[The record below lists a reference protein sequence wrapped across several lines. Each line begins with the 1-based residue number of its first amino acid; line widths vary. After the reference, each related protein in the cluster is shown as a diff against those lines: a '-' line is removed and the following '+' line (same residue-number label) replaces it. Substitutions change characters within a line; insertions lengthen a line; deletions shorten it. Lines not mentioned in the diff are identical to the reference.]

1 MTLRYADKL
10 VFGLLFFAAFLLLIS
25 LLLFNHGESLAF
37 YILAP
42 TMIVSAVGVVTI
54 REIIRSGFLLALC
67 FLCLGGLYIVLNAS
81 FLGAAQI
88 LIYTGAVAILF
99 VFGIMLTHQGGAD
112 TPEHDTEFKWLS
124 LIFIFVGLFLLL
136 ARGVWFGTW
145 KLAENAASADTD
157 SIVIIGQQFF
167 STYLLPFEIAS
178 LILLMALMGAILIAR
193 KDKELL
199 HE

>member
-1 MTLRYADKL
+1 M
-10 VFGLLFFAAFLLLIS
+10 
-25 LLLFNHGESLAF
+25 
-37 YILAP
+37 
-42 TMIVSAVGVVTI
+42 
-54 REIIRSGFLLALC
+54 
-67 FLCLGGLYIVLNAS
+67 LNAS

-99 VFGIMLTHQGGAD
+99 VFGIMLTHQGGAN
-112 TPEHDTEFKWLS
+112 TPEHNAEFKSLS

-136 ARGVWFGTW
+136 VRASWTGLWN
-145 KLAENAASADTD
+145 LAEQASSTDTE
-157 SIVIIGQQFF
+157 SIVVIGQQFF

-193 KDKELL
+193 KEEVL

>member
-25 LLLFNHGESLAF
+25 VLLFNQGETLAF
-37 YILAP
+37 FILAT
-42 TMIVSAVGVVTI
+42 TMIGSAIGVVTI
-54 REIIRSGFLLALC
+54 KEIIRSGFLLALC

-99 VFGIMLTHQGGAD
+99 VFGIMLTHKGGAN
-112 TPEHDTEFKWLS
+112 TPEHSSEFKSLS
-124 LIFIFVGLFLLL
+124 FIFVFVGLFLLIG
-136 ARGVWFGTW
+136 RGVWYGSW
-145 KLAENAASADTD
+145 NLAETPSTMDKE
-157 SIVIIGQQFF
+157 SIVVIGQQFF

-178 LILLMALMGAILIAR
+178 LVLLMALMGSILLAR
-193 KDKELL
+193 KEEPT

>member
-25 LLLFNHGESLAF
+25 LLLFNQGESLAF
-37 YILAP
+37 FILAT
-42 TMIVSAVGVVTI
+42 TMIVSAIGVVTI
-54 REIIRSGFLLALC
+54 KEIIRSGFLLALC

-81 FLGAAQI
+81 FIGAAQI

-99 VFGIMLTHQGGAD
+99 VFGIMLTHQGGAN
-112 TPEHDTEFKWLS
+112 TPEHDAEFKWLS

-145 KLAENAASADTD
+145 NLAENPASADAE

-178 LILLMALMGAILIAR
+178 LVLLMALMGSILIAR
-193 KDKELL
+193 KDKEPL

>member
-25 LLLFNHGESLAF
+25 LLLFNHGEDLAF
-37 YILAP
+37 FILAI
-42 TMIVSAVGVVTI
+42 TMILSAVGVVTI
-54 REIIRSGFLLALC
+54 KEIIRSGFLMALC

-99 VFGIMLTHQGGAD
+99 VFGIMLTHKGGAE
-112 TPEHDTEFKWLS
+112 TPEHSSEFKSLS
-124 LIFIFVGLFLLL
+124 FIFVFVGLFLLIV
-136 ARGVWFGTW
+136 RGVWFGTW
-145 KLAENAASADTD
+145 KLAEQAASQDME
-157 SIVIIGQQFF
+157 SIVVIGQQFF

-193 KDKELL
+193 KEDVL